1 MFPAVYYSTE
11 KTCSCT
17 CTSMWIK
24 SKGLAAM
31 LVIKR
36 LAGIAPEVNLR
47 NQLHT
52 GDKARTWEIHS
63 GFETK

>member
-1 MFPAVYYSTE
+1 
-11 KTCSCT
+11 
-17 CTSMWIK
+17 MWIK